1 MAQLRFSLTLF
12 IIVLSLVALTT
23 TSSDVM
29 ALNTNL
35 SNVEVMQVRIIVTV
49 PINYGLIVSLSAMA
63 AAAIFIMKNTSKSP

>member
-63 AAAIFIMKNTSKSP
+63 AAAIFIMKNASKSP

>member
-1 MAQLRFSLTLF
+1 MTQLRLSLTLF
-12 IIVLSLVALTT
+12 LIILSLVALTT

-29 ALNTNL
+29 ALNTNP
-35 SNVEVMQVRIIVTV
+35 SNEVMQVRIIVTV